1 MFTQSA
7 MLQIPANMG
16 GGGGAPGGRAYLP
29 YEPLSF
35 PKSSH
40 HHQMSAMDMKS
51 PSNAFP
57 NQLISLHQIRNYAH
71 QPSMTPEHLLGLKD
85 K

>member
-1 MFTQSA
+1 
-7 MLQIPANMG
+7 MLQIPGNMG
-16 GGGGAPGGRAYLP
+16 GGGPAGTRAYLP

-35 PKSSH
+35 QKATH
-40 HHQMSAMDMKS
+40 HHQMTAMDIKT
-51 PSNAFP
+51 NTFP

-71 QPSMTPEHLLGLKD
+71 QPSITPEHLLGLKD

>member
-1 MFTQSA
+1 
-7 MLQIPANMG
+7 MLQIPANMAS
-16 GGGGAPGGRAYLP
+16 GGAPGRAYLP

-35 PKSSH
+35 QKSG

-51 PSNAFP
+51 TGNFP

-71 QPSMTPEHLLGLKD
+71 QPSMPEHLLGLKD

>member
-1 MFTQSA
+1 MTA
-7 MLQIPANMG
+7 G
-16 GGGGAPGGRAYLP
+16 GGPPGTRAYIP

-35 PKSSH
+35 QKSSH
-40 HHQMSAMDMKS
+40 HHQMAAMDMKN
-51 PSNAFP
+51 PGNAHFP

-71 QPSMTPEHLLGLKD
+71 QPAMTPEHLLGLKD

>member
-1 MFTQSA
+1 
-7 MLQIPANMG
+7 MLQIPSNMAAG
-16 GGGGAPGGRAYLP
+16 NGQGGARTYL
-29 YEPLSF
+29 YDTISF
-35 PKSSH
+35 QKQA
-40 HHQMSAMDMKS
+40 HQMTGMEIK
-51 PSNAFP
+51 PSNNAFP

>member
-1 MFTQSA
+1 
-7 MLQIPANMG
+7 MLQIPTNMAT
-16 GGGGAPGGRAYLP
+16 GGAPPGRAYIP
-29 YEPLSF
+29 YEPLAF

-40 HHQMSAMDMKS
+40 HHQMAAMDMKG
-51 PSNAFP
+51 PGNAFP

-71 QPSMTPEHLLGLKD
+71 QPPMTPEHLLGLKD

>member
-1 MFTQSA
+1 
-7 MLQIPANMG
+7 MLQLPANMAS
-16 GGGGAPGGRAYLP
+16 GGAPTGRAYLP

-35 PKSSH
+35 QKTG

-51 PSNAFP
+51 SGNAFP

-71 QPSMTPEHLLGLKD
+71 QPTMTPEHLLGLKD

>member
-1 MFTQSA
+1 M
-7 MLQIPANMG
+7 PGNMG
-16 GGGGAPGGRAYLP
+16 GGGGGVGGTRAYLP

-35 PKSSH
+35 PKTSH
-40 HHQMSAMDMKS
+40 HQMDMKS
-51 PSNAFP
+51 PGNAFP